1 MKQLLTLTLLLLAV
15 LCQAQ
20 TANYT
25 ATSADRYQRTPNTE
39 TIVFSLY
46 DTLSGAN
53 DTLLISFNTEQSHW
67 AQACLSATWLATGT
81 TSSSSVVL
89 QGRNTTH
96 ETWTTFSTATYA
108 AEVTTATDNDPIP
121 FAFIRI
127 MAVSAA
133 NIAHL
138 RISLAIKKI

>member
-81 TSSSSVVL
+81 TSSSSV
-89 QGRNTTH
+89 
-96 ETWTTFSTATYA
+96 TWTTFSTATYA

-121 FAFIRI
+121 FVFIRI